1 MAQEEEKTELLP
13 ITGMVCDGCV
23 AAVKAALESID
34 GVADAEVSLEKKQAI
49 VRYDPSRASREDF
62 RRAVEAAGYG
72 IGE

>member
-1 MAQEEEKTELLP
+1 MVQKEEKTELLP
-13 ITGMVCDGCV
+13 ITGMVCEGCV

-34 GVADAEVSLEKKQAI
+34 GVTGAEVSLEKKQAV

>member
-1 MAQEEEKTELLP
+1 MAQQVEKTALLS

-23 AAVKAALESID
+23 AAVKAALESVD
-34 GVADAEVSLEKKQAI
+34 GVAGAEVRLEKKQAV

>member
-1 MAQEEEKTELLP
+1 MVQKEEKTELLP
-13 ITGMVCDGCV
+13 ITGMVCEGCV
-23 AAVKAALESID
+23 AALKAALESID
-34 GVADAEVSLEKKQAI
+34 GVTGAEVSLEKKQAV